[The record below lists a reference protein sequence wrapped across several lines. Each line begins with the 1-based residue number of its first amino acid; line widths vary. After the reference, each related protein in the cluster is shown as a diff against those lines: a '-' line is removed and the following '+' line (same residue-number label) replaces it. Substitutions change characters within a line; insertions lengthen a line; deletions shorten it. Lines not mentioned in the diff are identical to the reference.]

1 MDSAKNKS
9 IYFNIFFIL
18 YMYKYRGIDFNI
30 LQYSSLGFRK
40 STMEQWAKTPSAYF
54 QYCFCFRSSEIGL
67 FVHLRF
73 VYALTFFKKKKNPLL
88 KAFGTMHLFIEF
100 DPSM

>member
-1 MDSAKNKS
+1 
-9 IYFNIFFIL
+9 
-18 YMYKYRGIDFNI
+18 MYKYRGIDFNI

-40 STMEQWAKTPSAYF
+40 STMEQWAKTPAYF

-73 VYALTFFKKKKNPLL
+73 VYALTFFKKKNPLL
-88 KAFGTMHLFIEF
+88 KAFGTMHIFIEF